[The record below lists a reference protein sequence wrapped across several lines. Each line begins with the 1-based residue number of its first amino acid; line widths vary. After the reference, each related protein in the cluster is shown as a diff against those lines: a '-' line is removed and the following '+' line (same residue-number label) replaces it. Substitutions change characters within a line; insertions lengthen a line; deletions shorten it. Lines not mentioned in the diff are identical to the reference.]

1 MGTWVMI
8 RPSLIS
14 SISPLPQ
21 YGFRPNLISTES
33 YNLGKS
39 NGAGFKEFGGE
50 LTEDVGFYRRIN
62 YSALIRIIN
71 AFCFWLCL
79 HWPPLPYAKGFSSV
93 LDRFQQGLESF

>member
-1 MGTWVMI
+1 MI
-8 RPSLIS
+8 RSSLIS

-21 YGFRPNLISTES
+21 YRFRPNLVSTES
-33 YNLGKS
+33 YDRGES
-39 NGAGFKEFGGE
+39 NGAGCKEFGGE

-71 AFCFWLCL
+71 AFYFRPGL
-79 HWPPLPYAKGFSSV
+79 HWPPLPYAKGFPSV